1 MSTSVTGRP
10 GSTEVRAALWQCARW
25 FGWIALFSAIIN
37 ILYLAGSV
45 YMLQVYDR
53 VLASRSTATL
63 VALSLIV
70 LAIYLFQAGLDAL
83 RSRMLARLGA
93 HFDELL
99 SPRAYQLVAELPLRD
114 PRQSQA
120 VSPTRDIDQIRNF
133 LGGLGP
139 TALFD
144 LPFLPIFVTV
154 AFMLHPWLGWMTIF
168 GAVVIVMLTA
178 ATEYSSR
185 SSTRSLVELS
195 VQRQNLLESTRRNA
209 EAITALGMLDT
220 FRRRYLALS
229 ERVVAQ
235 ALRGT
240 EVTGGIAALAKAFR
254 LALQS
259 AAVGL
264 GAYLAIHGEISSG
277 SIIAASI
284 LCSRALAPIETAI
297 THWRG
302 FVAARQGYARL
313 QHYLELMPL
322 APEPLALPAPT
333 AHLQAEDIV
342 VVAPG
347 TTSAILKSVSFQLKA
362 GDAIGI
368 IGPTGSGKSTLA
380 RALVGAWKPARG
392 CLRLDGADFDQWGR
406 RLNQHVGYLPQDIE
420 LFEGTVAQNIARF
433 AENASP
439 TMVLAAAFA
448 SGAHETILNLPQ
460 GYETNIGEGGAALS
474 GGQRQRIALARALY
488 GDPFLVVLDEP
499 NANLDGKGDEA
510 LSDAIRSVR
519 QRGGIAVIVTHRPPG
534 LKSVNLVA
542 VLSEGRIASIGPRDE
557 VLQSL
562 SPAIPRPPAVPATTS
577 VKAAAA

>member
-1 MSTSVTGRP
+1 MSTGVTGRTA
-10 GSTEVRAALWQCARW
+10 SLEVRAALWQCARW

-53 VLASRSTATL
+53 VLSSRSTATL

-70 LAIYLFQAGLDAL
+70 LATYLFQAGLDAL

-93 HFDELL
+93 RFDELL
-99 SPRAYQLVAELPLRD
+99 APRAYQLVAELPLRD

-120 VSPTRDIDQIRNF
+120 ASPIRDIDQIRNF

-144 LPFLPIFVTV
+144 LPFLPIFMTV
-154 AFMLHPWLGWMTIF
+154 AFLLHPWLGWMTIF
-168 GAVVIVMLTA
+168 GAVVIVLLTA
-178 ATEYSSR
+178 VTEFSSR
-185 SSTRSLVELS
+185 NTTRVLVELS
-195 VQRQNLLESTRRNA
+195 IQRQNLLESTRRNA

-229 ERVVAQ
+229 GRVVAQ

-240 EVTGGIAALAKAFR
+240 EVTGGISALAKAFR

-297 THWRG
+297 AHWKG
-302 FVAARQGYARL
+302 FIAARQGYARL
-313 QHYLELMPL
+313 QHYLELMPP
-322 APEPLALPAPT
+322 AREPLLLPSPK
-333 AHLQAEDIV
+333 AHLQAEDV
-342 VVAPG
+342 VVMPPG
-347 TTSAILKSVSFQLKA
+347 TTTAILKNISFQLKA

-392 CLRLDGADFDQWGR
+392 RLRLDGADFDQWGG

-420 LFEGTVAQNIARF
+420 LFDGTVAQNIARF
-433 AENASP
+433 AESASP

-448 SGAHETILNLPQ
+448 AGAHDTILNLPQ

-488 GDPFLVVLDEP
+488 GAPFLVVLDEP
-499 NANLDGKGDEA
+499 NASLDGKGDEA

-519 QRGGIAVIVTHRPPG
+519 ERGGIAVIITHRPPG
-534 LKSVNLVA
+534 LTSVNLVA
-542 VLSEGRIASIGPRDE
+542 VLAEGRIASFGPRDAI
-557 VLQSL
+557 LQSL
-562 SPAIPRPPAVPATTS
+562 TPPTSRPHASVPATP